1 MRPYTGYNPIT
12 GRVAVAVPI
21 ALPAPIGLTV
31 VVEAAWG
38 DTSDAGGAR
47 VRLDPTPASRRE
59 RAAACALA
67 EPRMALLAARAAA
80 REDGRMAERWRR
92 GCGLVHRYGEML
104 RAGDGEARRDAQE
117 GRRVTA

>member
-1 MRPYTGYNPIT
+1 MNAMRPYTSYNPIT
-12 GRVAVAVPI
+12 GRVAAGVPV

-38 DTSDAGGAR
+38 DADGKR

-67 EPRMALLAARAAA
+67 EPRMALLAARAMR
-80 REDGRMAERWRR
+80 REDERMAERWRR
-92 GCGLVHRYGEML
+92 GCALVHRHGEML
-104 RAGDGEARRDAQE
+104 RAGDDEARRAAQ
-117 GRRVTA
+117 GQRKVTA